1 MRRWDF
7 TPGLIPYS
15 LFRLTHNL
23 ITLMSTT
30 RIRHTVVFKTIHPV
44 GSAEEQNFLDAG
56 IALSA
61 IPGVENFEC
70 LREISPKNDYVWGF
84 LMEFADQSAYD
95 AYNQHPDHVSFVENR
110 WMKEVEIFQ
119 EIDYQL

>member
-1 MRRWDF
+1 
-7 TPGLIPYS
+7 
-15 LFRLTHNL
+15 
-23 ITLMSTT
+23 MSTT

-119 EIDYQL
+119 EID